1 MNEAFLPLKEAIDKY
16 MLALPTQVASHNATY
31 DILGVVARNLA
42 YHGVDNPEL
51 LKMSKQIDDLRRSW
65 G

>member
-1 MNEAFLPLKEAIDKY
+1 MNEKFLPLKAEIDKY
-16 MLALPTQVASHNATY
+16 MLSMKSQSESHNATY

-51 LKMSKQIDDLRRSW
+51 LKMSKQINELRKSW